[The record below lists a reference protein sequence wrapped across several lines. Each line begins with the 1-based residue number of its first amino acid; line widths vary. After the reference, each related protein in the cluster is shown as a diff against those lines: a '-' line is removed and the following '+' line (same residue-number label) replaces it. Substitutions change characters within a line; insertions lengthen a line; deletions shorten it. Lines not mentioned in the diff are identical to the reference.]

1 MLPLS
6 GLQDG
11 VRVKAEPVRG
21 VFCVVLRIA
30 AGAVVVAAPAAAARA
45 AGSGTGSIVV
55 RVSTDPSP
63 PGVDWAYAVGGQSF
77 RLGLSRSE
85 RTVSGLTDGTYSVKE
100 STQAGQPPT
109 LTALSCVD
117 PSGNSTVALPMA
129 AATVVVD
136 SGETVTCTFA
146 HRALGPR
153 PAAPAAKLAAR
164 YAPQLRLAS
173 GEHYRPLRL
182 EDFVASSALRVGVPP
197 HGALA
202 QAHPTLFTLP
212 VSSAPTYLDIRDI
225 EPNVHPS
232 RYASLEQS
240 LDAARPR
247 STVYFHLAY
256 QPSEQRVA
264 IEYWFLYVYN
274 DFYDKHEGD
283 WEGITVFLQNGEPI
297 GAAYSQHQG
306 RKWIPWTD
314 VATSGAHP
322 VVYVGRGS
330 HADYPKTGSYSV
342 RVCWTLYGRHCT
354 PSPRVDAAPG
364 NGTSLGPSSYD
375 LQSLGGTGY
384 SGGWGSG
391 NYILGVGRTRD
402 RISDPRR
409 RAEYTNPFS
418 VVPA

>member
-283 WEGITVFLQNGEPI
+283 
-297 GAAYSQHQG
+297 
-306 RKWIPWTD
+306 
-314 VATSGAHP
+314 
-322 VVYVGRGS
+322 
-330 HADYPKTGSYSV
+330 
-342 RVCWTLYGRHCT
+342 
-354 PSPRVDAAPG
+354 
-364 NGTSLGPSSYD
+364 
-375 LQSLGGTGY
+375 
-384 SGGWGSG
+384 
-391 NYILGVGRTRD
+391 
-402 RISDPRR
+402 
-409 RAEYTNPFS
+409 
-418 VVPA
+418 